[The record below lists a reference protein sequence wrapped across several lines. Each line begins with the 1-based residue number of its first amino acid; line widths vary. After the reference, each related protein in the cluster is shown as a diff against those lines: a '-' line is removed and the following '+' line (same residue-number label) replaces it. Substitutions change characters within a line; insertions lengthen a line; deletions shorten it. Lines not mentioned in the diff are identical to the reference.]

1 MSKQQ
6 RAVKISVL
14 SRATSEAVYDV
25 LVDLRSHLVWTGSR
39 QTSMYHLEA
48 LEAPAGPAQVGTVFS
63 STGTIPMSVRRWHD
77 RSVVKVADRPRTFE
91 YLTEASTGPKG
102 MAARYSHRY
111 ELVPTDSGSRITY
124 TLTQLDATRSLL
136 RLVLPVVGGMSWRF
150 GIPMFVRPALRNL
163 AAMAEKEVAASR
175 APVSV
180 PVSTIQMQ
188 EK

>member
-25 LVDLRSHLVWTGSR
+25 LADLRSHLVWTGSR

-136 RLVLPVVGGMSWRF
+136 RLV
-150 GIPMFVRPALRNL
+150 
-163 AAMAEKEVAASR
+163 
-175 APVSV
+175 
-180 PVSTIQMQ
+180 
-188 EK
+188 

>member
-25 LVDLRSHLVWTGSR
+25 LADLRSHLVWTGSR

-63 STGTIPMSVRRWHD
+63 STGTIPM
-77 RSVVKVADRPRTFE
+77 
-91 YLTEASTGPKG
+91 
-102 MAARYSHRY
+102 
-111 ELVPTDSGSRITY
+111 
-124 TLTQLDATRSLL
+124 
-136 RLVLPVVGGMSWRF
+136 
-150 GIPMFVRPALRNL
+150 FVRPALRNL

>member
-25 LVDLRSHLVWTGSR
+25 LADLRSHLVWTGSR

-111 ELVPTDSGSRITY
+111 ELVPTGGSDFHGRGEHGADLGGVFVPPETI
-124 TLTQLDATRSLL
+124 ASLETHQA
-136 RLVLPVVGGMSWRF
+136 RR
-150 GIPMFVRPALRNL
+150 
-163 AAMAEKEVAASR
+163 
-175 APVSV
+175 
-180 PVSTIQMQ
+180 
-188 EK
+188 